1 MKGGSEQGRAIRWMV
16 HGGDQ
21 KGRDSSGKFRK
32 GGGASEMPSGDHA
45 GVWREGIQS
54 TGEALADLGKATA
67 PGLYW
72 VIGLRNK
79 DRSS

>member
-1 MKGGSEQGRAIRWMV
+1 
-16 HGGDQ
+16 
-21 KGRDSSGKFRK
+21 
-32 GGGASEMPSGDHA
+32 MPSGDHA